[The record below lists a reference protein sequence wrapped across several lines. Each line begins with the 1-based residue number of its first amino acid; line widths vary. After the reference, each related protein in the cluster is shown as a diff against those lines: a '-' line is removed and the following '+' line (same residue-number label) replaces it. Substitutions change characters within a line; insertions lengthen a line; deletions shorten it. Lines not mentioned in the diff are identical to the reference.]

1 MGSNDSFGDR
11 IFKTRSHLADVTNR
25 PAKRP
30 FSLVSGDGGDLQF
43 TKLIRLGVENLAKE
57 KNQMQFGAQAHLNN
71 VVLLQPKEKHPILL
85 PFSDSHSFQ
94 DPIFLK
100 EGMEE
105 HNTLD
110 LENFKFGE
118 KGEGI
123 VATDSAVESG
133 GKVICD
139 VENLGSPKRG
149 TEQMPTISASNDS
162 NFLGLKPCSSSVT
175 EAADVK
181 SCTCSFCSKAAYIWS
196 DLHYQDAKGRLSAI
210 KKSQKEAKMIIQKFS
225 GLEDTIMHDQH
236 RSEESL
242 KLEFSLVHQWKSLF
256 LEIQNMYTQES
267 SQLESSFETLKILR
281 EMKHAGTAA
290 KAAKLY
296 RGVRQRHWGKWVA
309 EIRLPK
315 NRTRLWLGT
324 FDTAE
329 EAALAYDNAAFK
341 LRGEFARLNFPHL
354 RHHGAFVFGEF
365 GDYRPLPSSVD
376 SKLQAIC
383 ESLAKQEE
391 KPCCSVED
399 VKPVIHAA
407 ELAEVESDVA
417 KLNAEYVYPEFEDFK
432 VENENPM
439 LSSSV
444 SGESSSPESGVTFL
458 DFSDFSDSNNQWDE
472 MENFGLE
479 KFPSVEIDWAAI

>member
-1 MGSNDSFGDR
+1 
-11 IFKTRSHLADVTNR
+11 
-25 PAKRP
+25 
-30 FSLVSGDGGDLQF
+30 
-43 TKLIRLGVENLAKE
+43 
-57 KNQMQFGAQAHLNN
+57 
-71 VVLLQPKEKHPILL
+71 
-85 PFSDSHSFQ
+85 
-94 DPIFLK
+94 
-100 EGMEE
+100 
-105 HNTLD
+105 
-110 LENFKFGE
+110 
-118 KGEGI
+118 
-123 VATDSAVESG
+123 
-133 GKVICD
+133 
-139 VENLGSPKRG
+139 
-149 TEQMPTISASNDS
+149 
-162 NFLGLKPCSSSVT
+162 
-175 EAADVK
+175 
-181 SCTCSFCSKAAYIWS
+181 
-196 DLHYQDAKGRLSAI
+196 
-210 KKSQKEAKMIIQKFS
+210 
-225 GLEDTIMHDQH
+225 
-236 RSEESL
+236 
-242 KLEFSLVHQWKSLF
+242 
-256 LEIQNMYTQES
+256 
-267 SQLESSFETLKILR
+267 
-281 EMKHAGTAA
+281 MKHAGTAA
-290 KAAKLY
+290 KPTKLY

-365 GDYRPLPSSVD
+365 GDYKPLPSSVD

-417 KLNAEYVYPEFEDFK
+417 KSNAEYVYPEFEDFKVEHENPMFSGESSSPESTEVESDVAKSNAEYVYPEFEDFK

-479 KFPSVEIDWAAI
+479 KFPSVEIDWEAI